1 MKSIFFISVILISQM
16 TFSQDFSLYLH
27 AKGALNG
34 STILNNSIATNET
47 QNYGFAF
54 SGNGGIGAS
63 LLYEDK
69 VGASIEL
76 LVGNHSAKYTGKY
89 TVGLTEENYSSTINL
104 SLLQIPLLFRLDQ
117 EEGYLELGPQLNLVT
132 GANYS
137 SDFIGF
143 TDDNITEAYK
153 RASFSGVLGFG
164 SYHELGGKRS
174 PVSLSFGLRINYG
187 LSDVE
192 GANPEGI
199 WYVDLPNKKKS
210 LLLAGDLNLGI
221 HYELK

>member
-1 MKSIFFISVILISQM
+1 
-16 TFSQDFSLYLH
+16 
-27 AKGALNG
+27 
-34 STILNNSIATNET
+34 
-47 QNYGFAF
+47 
-54 SGNGGIGAS
+54 
-63 LLYEDK
+63 
-69 VGASIEL
+69 
-76 LVGNHSAKYTGKY
+76 
-89 TVGLTEENYSSTINL
+89 
-104 SLLQIPLLFRLDQ
+104 
-117 EEGYLELGPQLNLVT
+117 LGPQLNLVT

-164 SYHELGGKRS
+164 SYHEIGGKRS

-199 WYVDLPNKKKS
+199 KYVDLPNKKKS
-210 LLLAGDLNLGI
+210 LLLAGGLNLGI

>member
-1 MKSIFFISVILISQM
+1 MKLLFLTITIIFCSAV
-16 TFSQDFSLYLH
+16 FSQDFSLYLH

-34 STILNNSIATNET
+34 STILNNTIATNET

-54 SGNGGIGAS
+54 SGNGGVGAS
-63 LLYEDK
+63 FLYEDK
-69 VGASIEL
+69 VGASIEML
-76 LVGNHSAKYTGKY
+76 FGNHSAKYTGKY
-89 TVGLTEENYSSTINL
+89 TIGLTEENYSSTINL

-137 SDFIGF
+137 SNFVGF

-164 SYHELGGKRS
+164 SYHALGGKRS

-210 LLLAGDLNLGI
+210 LLLAGGLNLGI
-221 HYELK
+221 HYKLK